1 MSRKT
6 ALVAL
11 GFTALALVAAKS
23 LLPTYVTSPRQA
35 RERVL
40 RQDFRMMNAVITQY
54 TLDKQLATIH
64 STTSCSRISQGRT

>member
-11 GFTALALVAAKS
+11 GFTVLVLVAAK
-23 LLPTYVTSPRQA
+23 LLLHSYVTSPRQA

-40 RQDFRMMNAVITQY
+40 RQICAR
-54 TLDKQLATIH
+54 
-64 STTSCSRISQGRT
+64 